1 MKELKIVGFV
11 FLFLTQLCSANM
23 ASPIIEG
30 SKNAS
35 AFSSKNVTILHEN
48 IIVHISQDFKTA
60 TYTIE
65 YTIKSDLVGGQIPL
79 LFLAK
84 DYKDNFNVWL
94 DEKMINVQCIPSN
107 IIKPEDVQYEGFAN
121 SFSENIDEN
130 KYISITWQRNKR
142 NLYNLDDL
150 KYFEADLSKGEH
162 KIKVEYTANVWI
174 DKSNEWIN
182 EYSFR
187 YSLAPAKFWKSFG
200 SIDITVFQ
208 DGTIKPLLTNLG
220 SPIEGDFGKVSTWKF
235 NKLPSENF
243 NIVYK
248 PKISKIANVL
258 IAIEPFGIM
267 ILVGIVLL
275 LFHIA
280 INFWYKKKIITK
292 KVTWIVVLGSFIV
305 PYLMLHSFFISY
317 DIIDNIIGADASQR
331 HGYYFL
337 ILFVY
342 PILVTIYMIIMWI
355 IDIIIRKKL
364 TKSNFS
370 HFF

>member
-1 MKELKIVGFV
+1 MYKLKTC
-11 FLFLTQLCSANM
+11 FLFLLIFNFSFANM

-60 TYTIE
+60 KYTIE
-65 YTIKSDLVGGQIPL
+65 YYVKSDLVGGQIPL

-94 DEKMINVQCIPSN
+94 DGKLVKIKDIPNYIIN
-107 IIKPEDVQYEGFAN
+107 PENNQFADFAN
-121 SFSENIDEN
+121 SFAEKIDEN
-130 KYISITWQRNKR
+130 KYISITWQRNNT

-150 KYFEADLSKGEH
+150 KYFEADLTKGEH
-162 KIKVEYTANVWI
+162 KIKVEYSANVWI
-174 DKSNEWIN
+174 DKSNEWVN

-200 SIDITVFQ
+200 NLDITVFQ
-208 DGTIKPLLTNLG
+208 DGTIKPLRTNLG

-243 NIVYK
+243 NIIYK
-248 PKISKIANVL
+248 PNISQTAKAL
-258 IAIEPFGIM
+258 ISLDPFGIM
-267 ILVGIVLL
+267 ILVGIVLM

-280 INFWYKKKIITK
+280 INFWYRKKIITK
-292 KVTWIVVLGSFIV
+292 KVTWVVILGSFVV

-317 DIIDNIIGADASQR
+317 DIIDNIIGADASKR

-342 PILVTIYMIIMWI
+342 PILVTIYMTIMWI
-355 IDIIIRKKL
+355 IDVLIRRKL
-364 TKSNFS
+364 TKSIQ
-370 HFF
+370 